1 MPAIVIVPALALA
14 LPMVLSAQQGYS
26 SSDAADAA
34 ERLLGRRVHMD
45 GGLHQLAGGRMVGP
59 AVTLVLERVSS
70 ASATAEGMKAIRV
83 LEEAA
88 PGTIVVA
95 CGGDPDHAIFGSTF
109 VTLARGRRLGGFVVE
124 GAMRG
129 ATHVRSAGLPVFAYG
144 FVAGSAGGHYR
155 VRAVN
160 DTVACAGTTVAP
172 GDLVVG
178 DQDGVAVI
186 PRAIAPKVVRR
197 AAELRREKET
207 MLRLLA
213 RHKSYVKALE
223 EYRRSHPTAPP

>member
-1 MPAIVIVPALALA
+1 MLVLA
-14 LPMVLSAQQGYS
+14 LPLLLSAQPGYS

-45 GGLHQLAGGRMVGP
+45 GALRQLAGGRMVGP
-59 AVTLVLERVSS
+59 AVTLALVRDSTASS
-70 ASATAEGMKAIRV
+70 TAEGMKAIRV

-88 PGTIVVA
+88 PGTIVVV

-109 VTLARGRRLGGFVVE
+109 VTLARSRGLGGFVIE

-129 ATHVRSAGLPVFAYG
+129 ADHLRSAGLPVFAHG

-155 VRAVN
+155 VRAVD
-160 DTVACAGTTVAP
+160 DTVSCAGATVAP
-172 GDLVVG
+172 GDVVVG
-178 DQDGVAVI
+178 DRDGVVVI
-186 PRAIAPKVVRR
+186 PRAVAPQVVRR
-197 AAELRREKET
+197 AAELRREKEA
-207 MLRLLA
+207 MLHLIA

-223 EYRRSHPTAPP
+223 EYRRSHPPSSP